1 MGSMMCFLQ
10 ENSVKVKLY
19 HPGFEGKF
27 ETCHTMLK
35 QPVKAERID
44 ASQIDSY
51 QLLQMKHDEIYHP
64 DILSLGVPRRMNH
77 VTLHL
82 VKYLGALC
90 SSSVP
95 LLEKKRAFVDS
106 FIMVV
111 SASNLLGIP
120 LSRCLNGE
128 KLECATN
135 GFISSYIN
143 VLSKLAKACE
153 ATDHQEDYPIRAVW
167 DGSVRELFR
176 LLICESE
183 DYGVNLLDDCS
194 QRLASVEGNHPLNH
208 ILKEKA

>member
-1 MGSMMCFLQ
+1 MMCFLQ
-10 ENSVKVKLY
+10 EDNVRVKLY
-19 HPGFEGKF
+19 HPGFKAKS

-35 QPVKAERID
+35 QPVKSERIN

-77 VTLHL
+77 ITLHL

-95 LLEKKRAFVDS
+95 LLEKKRAFMDS

-111 SASNLLGIP
+111 SASNLLGIS
-120 LSRCLNGE
+120 LSKCLDGRTFE
-128 KLECATN
+128 
-135 GFISSYIN
+135 GFSNDFIGSYIN
-143 VLSKLAKACE
+143 MLSKLAKACE

-167 DGSVRELFR
+167 NESVKEIFW

-183 DYGVNLLDDCS
+183 NYEVNLLDDCY
-194 QRLASVEGNHPLNH
+194 QRLRSVECNHPLHH
-208 ILKEKA
+208 ILREKA